1 MSRDTLRPGAD
12 RSVVRDGGRPVGVA
26 VFASETVNKGLHAL
40 EISFL
45 ALLGLMGAL
54 ITLIAMVVVVRLVEP
69 RGARA
74 LLRKLA
80 GKPL

>member
-1 MSRDTLRPGAD
+1 MSIAL
-12 RSVVRDGGRPVGVA
+12 
-26 VFASETVNKGLHAL
+26 FASETVNKGLNVL

-54 ITLIAMVVVVRLVEP
+54 ITLIAVVVVARLVEP

-74 LLRKLA
+74 LLRRLA
-80 GKPL
+80 GKPG